1 MEELKDYELAGRE
14 TIARGV
20 CVVGGRLLLCR
31 AKGGGSSYLP
41 GGHIEFGETGRE
53 ALVREMSEETGL
65 AAQTGR
71 FLGVVENSFV
81 QHGKPHAEINLV
93 YEMTI
98 PDGAEVAAKEDWIEF
113 LWSPLDALDA
123 ANLLPEAFRT
133 LSGWPSVSFSA

>member
-1 MEELKDYELAGRE
+1 M
-14 TIARGV
+14 
-20 CVVGGRLLLCR
+20 
-31 AKGGGSSYLP
+31 
-41 GGHIEFGETGRE
+41 
-53 ALVREMSEETGL
+53 
-65 AAQTGR
+65 
-71 FLGVVENSFV
+71 